1 VALAADHTA
10 ENLDSNC
17 AVLAVDYTH
26 YSASR
31 ANNVVA
37 VVVVVRR
44 TEFVVVAE
52 RSSSRDTEGMSWH
65 HHHHQ
70 HFLVGVDIHASLLS
84 SSSFASLDSD
94 IYCSAIFPPSSP
106 PWEDLF
112 ENSVVVVVVVV
123 AA

>member
-1 VALAADHTA
+1 MALAADHTA

-70 HFLVGVDIHASLLS
+70 HFLVGVDIHASLS
-84 SSSFASLDSD
+84 SSSFAALDSD

>member
-1 VALAADHTA
+1 MALAADHTA

-31 ANNVVA
+31 ANNVAA

-52 RSSSRDTEGMSWH
+52 RSLSRDTEGMSWH
-65 HHHHQ
+65 HHLHQ
-70 HFLVGVDIHASLLS
+70 HFLVGVDIHASLSSSS
-84 SSSFASLDSD
+84 SSSFAALDSD
-94 IYCSAIFPPSSP
+94 IYCSAIFPPWSP

-112 ENSVVVVVVVV
+112 ENSVV
-123 AA
+123 AAA